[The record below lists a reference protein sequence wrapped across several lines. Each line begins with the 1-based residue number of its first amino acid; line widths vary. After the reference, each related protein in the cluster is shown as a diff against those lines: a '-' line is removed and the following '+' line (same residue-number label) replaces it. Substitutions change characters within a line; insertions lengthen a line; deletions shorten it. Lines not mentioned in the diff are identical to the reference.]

1 VGIIVAVAASRSAP
15 VAGSSPIVELRQYTL
30 RLGRRDALIELF
42 DSRLVE
48 SQEATGM
55 TIIGQF
61 RDLDR
66 PDRFVWLRGFQD
78 MVERARSLA
87 AFYGGPV
94 WRASSA
100 AANATMID
108 SEDVLLLRPARP
120 HSAFQLDG
128 STRQEGADRNGD
140 GVVEAT
146 ILYLDGSAATSRAVD
161 LFEEAIAPAVAEVGG
176 RMLAYFVSESS
187 ENTFA
192 ALPVREG
199 EDVLVWCVGYADRQR
214 LERASMRGGDLAHA
228 AAGALGTV
236 RSPDVLRLAPTPRSR
251 LDGRSRGLAATD
263 TDTRKELR

>member
-1 VGIIVAVAASRSAP
+1 VGIIVAVAAPPAVP
-15 VAGSSPIVELRQYTL
+15 VTGSSPIVELRQYTL
-30 RLGRRDALIELF
+30 RPGQRDVLIDLF

-66 PDRFVWLRGFQD
+66 PNRFVWLRGFED
-78 MVERARSLA
+78 MEERARSLA

-94 WRASSA
+94 WRTNSA

-120 HSAFQLDG
+120 ESAFQLCG
-128 STRQEGADRNGD
+128 STRQDGADGNGD

-161 LFEEAIAPAVAEVGG
+161 LFEEAIAPAVAERGG
-176 RMLAYFVSESS
+176 TLLAYFVTESS
-187 ENTFA
+187 ENTFP

-199 EDVLVWCVGYADRQR
+199 DDVLVWCVGYADRQSF
-214 LERASMRGGDLAHA
+214 ERASTRAGDLSHA
-228 AAGALGTV
+228 AAGALGAV
-236 RSPDVLRLAPTPRSR
+236 RSPGVLRLAPTARSL
-251 LDGRSRGLAATD
+251 LDGRSRGLAAINNS
-263 TDTRKELR
+263 TRKELR